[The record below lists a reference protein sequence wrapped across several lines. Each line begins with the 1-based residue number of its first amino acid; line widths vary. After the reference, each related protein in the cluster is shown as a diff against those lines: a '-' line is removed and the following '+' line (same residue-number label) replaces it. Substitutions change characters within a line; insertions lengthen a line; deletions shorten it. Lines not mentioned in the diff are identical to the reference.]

1 MKKSKIRTLLC
12 LCATLICML
21 SLSVSAFASDGGGY
35 YASDESGNAT
45 PPDAIESLT
54 ISTEAVD
61 VEKDGSNAAFEI
73 DPDAIDISDLFGGFL
88 SMFGEDALTPSGN
101 LTLIDDIMQKES
113 TSDAEDE
120 VHSKQ
125 FITVQSKNGN
135 YFYLVIDRCGETE
148 NVYFLNLVD
157 EADLMALM
165 EDGDTAAV
173 PTVTCTCKDKCA
185 AGDVDTTCPVCS
197 TNMTECTGKEPAKTL
212 TDKEADLDADNE
224 QQTDEPAE
232 KQSNPGAVLVVV
244 LILAVGGGAAY
255 YFLKVKKNKPQTKGS
270 TDLDEY
276 DFGEDEMEFEQ
287 YDSDEEQPDEPTDDT
302 EE

>member
-73 DPDAIDISDLFGGFL
+73 DPNAVDISDLFGGLL

-113 TSDAEDE
+113 SSDEDEE

-165 EDGDTAAV
+165 EDGDTAAA
-173 PTVTCTCKDKCA
+173 PAVTCTCKDKCT
-185 AGDVDTTCPVCS
+185 AGDVDTTCPVCT
-197 TNMTECTGKEPAKTL
+197 TNMTECTGKEPAKAQ
-212 TDKEADLDADNE
+212 TDKDADPDADDE
-224 QQTDEPAE
+224 KQTDEPEE

-287 YDSDEEQPDEPTDDT
+287 YDSDEEHPDEPADDT

>member
-61 VEKDGSNAAFEI
+61 VEKDGSNAVFEI
-73 DPDAIDISDLFGGFL
+73 DPDAIDISDLYGGFL
-88 SMFGEDALTPSGN
+88 CMFGEDALTPSGN

-113 TSDAEDE
+113 SSDEDEE

-165 EDGDTAAV
+165 EDGDTAAAPV
-173 PTVTCTCKDKCA
+173 AVCTCKDKCA
-185 AGDVDTTCPVCS
+185 AGDVDTTCPVCAA
-197 TNMTECTGKEPAKTL
+197 NMTECTGKEPAKTL
-212 TDKEADLDADNE
+212 TDKDADPDADDE
-224 QQTDEPAE
+224 KQTDETEE
-232 KQSNPGAVLVVV
+232 KQSNPGAILVVV

>member
-73 DPDAIDISDLFGGFL
+73 DPDAIDISDLFGGLL

-113 TSDAEDE
+113 ASDEDEE

-165 EDGDTAAV
+165 EDGDTAAA
-173 PTVTCTCKDKCA
+173 PAVTCTCKDKCT
-185 AGDVDTTCPVCS
+185 AGDVDTTCPVCT
-197 TNMTECTGKEPAKTL
+197 TNMTECIGKEPAKTL
-212 TDKEADLDADNE
+212 TDKDADPDADDE
-224 QQTDEPAE
+224 KQTDEPE
-232 KQSNPGAVLVVV
+232 KKQSNPGAVLVVV
-244 LILAVGGGAAY
+244 LILAVGGAVY

-302 EE
+302 DE

>member
-73 DPDAIDISDLFGGFL
+73 DPNAVDISDLFGGLL

-113 TSDAEDE
+113 TSDEDDE

-165 EDGDTAAV
+165 EDGDTAAA

-185 AGDVDTTCPVCS
+185 AGDVDTTCPVCT
-197 TNMTECTGKEPAKTL
+197 TNMTECTGKEPAKAQ
-212 TDKEADLDADNE
+212 TDKDADPDADDE
-224 QQTDEPAE
+224 KQTDEPAE
-232 KQSNPGAVLVVV
+232 KQSSTGAVLVV

-287 YDSDEEQPDEPTDDT
+287 YDSDEEHPDEPADDT